1 MCIRD
6 SSIAG
11 KMAEEENYTIP
22 VLVGNEVTNMSLKIV
37 RGTKKKGIVEIM
49 FETEKAGRIAANIRA
64 EEKGISGFVAAD
76 RKETRDRIEA
86 HAESITGRWP
96 VEGENILKAAYV
108 DELDFNRFSH
118 SAMGE
123 VPEKDS
129 ESYEIQ
135 TARLYEIAKS
145 FMESIKELEF

>member
-1 MCIRD
+1 
-6 SSIAG
+6 
-11 KMAEEENYTIP
+11 
-22 VLVGNEVTNMSLKIV
+22 
-37 RGTKKKGIVEIM
+37 M

-123 VPEKDS
+123 VPKRTVNHMKFRRQGYTKLQRALWKALRNWNFS
-129 ESYEIQ
+129 PI
-135 TARLYEIAKS
+135 
-145 FMESIKELEF
+145 